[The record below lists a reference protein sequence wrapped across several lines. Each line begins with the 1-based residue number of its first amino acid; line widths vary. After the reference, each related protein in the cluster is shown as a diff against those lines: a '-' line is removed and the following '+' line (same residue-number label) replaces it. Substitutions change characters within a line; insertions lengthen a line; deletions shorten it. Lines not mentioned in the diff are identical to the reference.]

1 MNTYK
6 VIATIEVTVEAK
18 DHEEAE
24 AIGLDG
30 LCWTNADIEVEEID
44 DGNNT

>member
-6 VIATIEVTVEAK
+6 VIATIEVTVEAE

-30 LCWTNADIEVEEID
+30 LCWTNADIEVLEETD
-44 DGNNT
+44 NE